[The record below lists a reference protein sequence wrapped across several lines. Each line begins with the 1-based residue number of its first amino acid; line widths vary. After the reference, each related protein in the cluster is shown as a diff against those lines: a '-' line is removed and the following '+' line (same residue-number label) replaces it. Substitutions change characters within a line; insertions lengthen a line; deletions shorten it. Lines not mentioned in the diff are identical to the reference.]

1 MEIYISQQLALFPGA
16 ALLGAVLGL
25 AYDLLRSVRRRW
37 QRLLA
42 VCDVLFCLAV
52 AAGSIGYTLRAA
64 GGELRLYLAVGM
76 VLGAGLYF
84 LAFSAL
90 LRPLW
95 DFWIDVAASFLHL
108 CALPLQLG
116 KIFLQKV
123 ARRLKKLFHFW
134 YKWVKILNYKW
145 AFILV
150 RRNRERSRS
159 HERSTGTSP
168 QVKSGAAG
176 ILTKVVL
183 VAVLAYAGATLL
195 HLQNQLQTAREQETQ
210 LAAQVQELQDKNN
223 ALRSDIAASGD
234 PDKLEDVA
242 RSELGMVESGEKVF
256 YETGS

>member
-1 MEIYISQQLALFPGA
+1 MEIYISQQLALFSGA

-64 GGELRLYLAVGM
+64 GESCGSTRRGH
-76 VLGAGLYF
+76 GAGSGAVF
-84 LAFSAL
+84 PAFSA
-90 LRPLW
+90 
-95 DFWIDVAASFLHL
+95 AASTVGLLDRCGSVLSASL
-108 CALPLQLG
+108 CAPAAAGQNFFA
-116 KIFLQKV
+116 KSRP
-123 ARRLKKLFHFW
+123 APEKLFHFW

-168 QVKSGAAG
+168 QVK
-176 ILTKVVL
+176 VRRRR
-183 VAVLAYAGATLL
+183 
-195 HLQNQLQTAREQETQ
+195 H
-210 LAAQVQELQDKNN
+210 
-223 ALRSDIAASGD
+223 
-234 PDKLEDVA
+234 
-242 RSELGMVESGEKVF
+242 F
-256 YETGS
+256 

>member
-1 MEIYISQQLALFPGA
+1 MRTTGARAAGSSPACSGEGNGDLYFPAARAFSGA

-123 ARRLKKLFHFW
+123 ARRLKKLFHF
-134 YKWVKILNYKW
+134 
-145 AFILV
+145 
-150 RRNRERSRS
+150 
-159 HERSTGTSP
+159 
-168 QVKSGAAG
+168 G
-176 ILTKVVL
+176 INGLK
-183 VAVLAYAGATLL
+183 Y
-195 HLQNQLQTAREQETQ
+195 
-210 LAAQVQELQDKNN
+210 
-223 ALRSDIAASGD
+223 
-234 PDKLEDVA
+234 
-242 RSELGMVESGEKVF
+242 
-256 YETGS
+256 